1 MVREILSLLL
11 LGRLLATWLLELAV
25 EGAEIGQVVL
35 SSLQTGV
42 RLNLVLPHVV
52 VVHVLGTRR
61 EGGGIQKAMPIQGY
75 GNTDF
80 NDVVGF

>member
-1 MVREILSLLL
+1 MVREISSLLL
-11 LGRLLATWLLELAV
+11 FAGRLLAAWLLELAI

-52 VVHVLGTRR
+52 IVHVLGTRR
-61 EGGGIQKAMPIQGY
+61 EGGRWNSEGDA
-75 GNTDF
+75 D
-80 NDVVGF
+80 